1 MECTYKRS
9 SIFFLFFSRLCPTR
23 AQTWEDSR
31 KKSLTPEELLR
42 LGRTKRAAPKPMRF
56 LPLHL
61 LGVEKFKVEGNPFL
75 STKEENLRF
84 LEEQDGDNFML

>member
-1 MECTYKRS
+1 
-9 SIFFLFFSRLCPTR
+9 
-23 AQTWEDSR
+23 
-31 KKSLTPEELLR
+31 
-42 LGRTKRAAPKPMRF
+42 MRF

-84 LEEQDGDNFML
+84 LDEQDGDDFVL